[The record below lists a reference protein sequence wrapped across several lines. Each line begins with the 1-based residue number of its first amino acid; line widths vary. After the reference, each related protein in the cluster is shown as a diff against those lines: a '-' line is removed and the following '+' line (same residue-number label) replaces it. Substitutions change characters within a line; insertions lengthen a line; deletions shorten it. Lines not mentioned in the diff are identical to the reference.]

1 MGITDANVAQHYPA
15 LKLEPV
21 NVDKF
26 QAGIVYLGGLTGG
39 KRRFKGP
46 ANWPQ

>member
-1 MGITDANVAQHYPA
+1 MGITKPNVAQHYPA

-26 QAGIVYLGGLTGG
+26 
-39 KRRFKGP
+39 
-46 ANWPQ
+46 